1 MIEDVVVPKWGLT
14 ADEVVLVEWL
24 CAVGD
29 HVTVEQSLASL
40 ETDKASG
47 ELSCPFAGIVE
58 ELLATPGDEVQP
70 GQVILRI
77 RRT

>member
-14 ADEVVLVEWL
+14 ADEVVLVEWH
-24 CAVGD
+24 CEVGD
-29 HVTVEQSLASL
+29 LVTEDQSLASL

-47 ELSCPFAGIVE
+47 ELPSPFAGIVE
-58 ELLATPGDEVQP
+58 ELLATPGDEVEP

-77 RRT
+77 RRL